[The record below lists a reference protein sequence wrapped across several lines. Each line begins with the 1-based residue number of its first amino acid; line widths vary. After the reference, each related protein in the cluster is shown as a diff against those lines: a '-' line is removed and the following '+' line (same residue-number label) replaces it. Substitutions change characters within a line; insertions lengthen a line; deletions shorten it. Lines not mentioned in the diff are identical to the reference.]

1 MILKNVKDIKAL
13 IAAIKKCKGDVILR
27 SVDGKEEFNLK
38 STLSQYIAIGKL
50 CEEHGDKYEV
60 FCMNKCDD
68 MYLIDFF
75 YKLNK

>member
-13 IAAIKKCKGDVILR
+13 VAAVKKCKGDVILR

-50 CEEHGDKYEV
+50 CEEHGDDYEV
-60 FCMNKCDD
+60 FCMNREDETY
-68 MYLIDFF
+68 MIEFF
-75 YKLNK
+75 HKLSK